1 MIINQFHCFHLK
13 PGKAA
18 PIRATTPRLC
28 ASKITNY
35 PSHIHTP
42 TQKNSPTPPHWV
54 LFWKRLTRICMF
66 AYSRLFYLL
75 NRLYNLL
82 NIPFIAFIKHVD
94 KARFRWKWSRNGKN
108 PPLRDHFQHIF
119 SVVTTPRYA
128 VIDLTVI
135 ECCLKNYDGR
145 TSFLRQL
152 FHSLQPRF

>member
-18 PIRATTPRLC
+18 PIRATSLTPLRLQ
-28 ASKITNY
+28 NY
-35 PSHIHTP
+35 KLSLTYPHSHA
-42 TQKNSPTPPHWV
+42 KKFPTPPHWV
-54 LFWKRLTRICMF
+54 LFWKRLTRICML

-82 NIPFIAFIKHVD
+82 NIPFIAFIKHVA